1 MQRTKRM
8 LLEVRAGIRKMG
20 EGGQK
25 KQTSSY
31 KILYINGDVI
41 YDMVTIDFRML
52 IFVVEDFCIYVY

>member
-1 MQRTKRM
+1 
-8 LLEVRAGIRKMG
+8 MG

-31 KILYINGDVI
+31 KILYINAGDVI
-41 YDMVTIDFRML
+41 YDMVTIEFRML

>member
-1 MQRTKRM
+1 MQRTKSM
-8 LLEVRAGIRKMG
+8 LGVGKMG

-31 KILYINGDVI
+31 KILYINAGDVI
-41 YDMVTIDFRML
+41 YDMVTIEFRKL